1 MLRRLPLLAVFALL
15 ATLAWPHAPALAAPA
30 ADQSN
35 GTAFAYF
42 PETGHNIGLAI
53 KRFYDSHGGVDIF
66 GLPLTEL
73 FDEDG
78 MKVQYFER
86 ARFEL
91 HPELPPEY
99 YVSLTLLGRHF
110 TEGRPEPAFQW
121 IPTNPGGDRTYFPDS
136 GHTLGGAFRGFWQG
150 RGGLAAFGFPISEE
164 FGEINPQDGKFY
176 VVQYFERARF
186 ELHPE
191 NVGTPYEVQ
200 LGQIGRQFLNE
211 RPAAQAQTA
220 PAQPMMLL
228 GKATTGF
235 RTSASERR
243 DNIAR
248 ATAMFDGV
256 VVQPGQ
262 EYSFLSAGDFS
273 EANGFVEGYAIV
285 GGRLEKVVGGGLCQV
300 STTMFRAVS
309 NAGLEVTDRAGH
321 SYVVYF
327 YENILGFDATVFS
340 PNRDFKWRNDSPGPI
355 TMATSADLNAS
366 TVTFELWGTSDGRTV
381 SYQGP
386 FQRNVVQPG
395 RATWQY
401 DKELPAG
408 ATRQL
413 VHGRP
418 GMDVTYIRTVTMPD
432 GSVKHHD
439 NFYTHYQPWN
449 DFYTYGASVTP
460 PAGVQVIDARVVYNP
475 PAVRPQPPRPDR
487 VYDGEG
493 NYRSR

>member
-1 MLRRLPLLAVFALL
+1 MLRRFPLLATVALL
-15 ATLAWPHAPALAAPA
+15 ATLAWPHAPAHAAPRSQPA
-30 ADQSN
+30 TGS
-35 GTAFAYF
+35 AFAYF

-53 KRFYDSHGGVDIF
+53 KRFYDAHGGVDIF
-66 GLPLTEL
+66 GLPLTEV
-73 FDEDG
+73 FAEDG
-78 MKVQYFER
+78 MQVQYFER

-91 HPELPPEY
+91 HPELPPEF

-110 TEGRPEPAFQW
+110 TQGRSEPAFQW
-121 IPTNPGGDRTYFPDS
+121 IPTNPGGDRTYFPES

-150 RGGLAAFGFPISEE
+150 RGGLAAFGYPISEE
-164 FGEINPQDGKFY
+164 LGEINPQDGQFY

-191 NVGTPYEVQ
+191 HVGTPYEVQ
-200 LGQIGRQFLNE
+200 LGQLGRQLLNE
-211 RPAAQAQTA
+211 RPAAQAQAA
-220 PAQPMMLL
+220 PAQPMTLL
-228 GKATTGF
+228 GQATTGF
-235 RTSASERR
+235 RTSAYERR
-243 DNIAR
+243 ENIGR

-262 EYSFLSAGDFS
+262 EHSFLSAGDFS

-300 STTMFRAVS
+300 STTLFRAVS
-309 NAGLEVTDRAGH
+309 NAGLDITDRAGH
-321 SYVVYF
+321 SYIVYF

-340 PNRDFKWRNDSPGPI
+340 PYRDFKWRNDSPGPVTI
-355 TMATSADLNAS
+355 ATSADLAAS
-366 TVTFELWGTSDGRTV
+366 TVTFELWGVSDGRAV

-386 FQRNVVQPG
+386 FTRNVVQPG

-401 DKELPAG
+401 DKTLPAG
-408 ATRQL
+408 TTSQL

-439 NFYTHYQPWN
+439 SYYTRYQPWN
-449 DFYTYGASVTP
+449 DFYTYGAGVRP
-460 PAGVQVIDARVVYNP
+460 PAGAQVIDPRVVYNQPAAP
-475 PAVRPQPPRPDR
+475 PKPARPSS
-487 VYDGEG
+487 VYGDEAG
-493 NYRSR
+493 YRGR